1 MLWVFGVDNKVLV
14 LNTGLKHSGSFEEHR
29 RKHYDNEFKKAKILL
44 ATDPAL
50 AMDDDDAAANGEA
63 ESSSAAVAK

>member
-1 MLWVFGVDNKVLV
+1 M
-14 LNTGLKHSGSFEEHR
+14 NTGLKHSGSFEEHR

-50 AMDDDDAAANGEA
+50 AMDDDDGAANGEA